1 MLRPWN
7 HICKSRSAGVS
18 AKSRASLIGRLVGSR
33 GCRSASR
40 RAGNRTAITSA
51 AEALETRQLLAAT
64 PIAGLS
70 DEFDD
75 AATTA
80 QWQRINEVEGWN
92 ADQLNIYDINA
103 TQPGRMVQ
111 QPNTVVWYQ
120 NYRGPM
126 AFQTVTGD
134 FSFTTQIH
142 ITDRDDIGGSDAN
155 DVPGDSLYS
164 LAGAMLRTP
173 RDITDALT
181 EWAPGSMA
189 DDGTNNGEN
198 YIFLS
203 AGYGAGNPDEFALEV
218 KTTRNSDSQL
228 ELTPLGPDTNTVN
241 VQLTRIGDS
250 VIAMYQLP
258 GQEWQVH
265 RRYSRPD
272 MPETMQVG
280 LVTYTD
286 WEKANDF
293 DPFTQNS
300 TVLVPGVA
308 GDPTPGDAFNPDL
321 TAGFEYARYATPDV
335 PTALAGADLTNPNS
349 VSDAELLSFLGD
361 NTNIVDDGT
370 TGGDVDPPVT
380 SGTVTGIVYDDRNGD
395 GSQTSDEPGL
405 PGVTIYADLN
415 LNGAVDD
422 SEPTATTD
430 AVGQFELADLTL
442 GSHDVRIAL
451 PDGFE
456 AASDGGDVV
465 SISLSADAAMATAA
479 FGLSEV
485 VVDPPVDPPAE
496 NPNAPDMAVGMNLGM
511 VNDWTHSWIFRDA
524 FKLARTFT
532 TRSVNTTTFEF
543 AYNGPPAMDAD
554 GWVTSIPADTI
565 NENGETITY
574 WADSILFSQGGNP
587 AGTYRAEWSGQGEI
601 TFGAIPIETGTTPDG
616 RSYALLDVA
625 ENQTLFTRITETN
638 PDDYIRDIQFFM
650 PDHEGQSLDME
661 DWQPGSDESPYH
673 PLFLERLQSFDT
685 LRFMQWQQVNSD
697 DRDVLTADDLRP
709 VTHASQGSTGDRSIF
724 NGVSVEYQVQ
734 LANDLGA
741 NAYFNMPHQADDS
754 YVRAFA
760 EYVRDNIHDDAEVFV
775 EYSNEVWNYAF
786 GFSANA
792 WIGEQQELP
801 ENEGMSFVDVWAQE
815 ARRDFG
821 IWTDV
826 FSGREDRLTRVAAGQ
841 QNNPWLTGQL
851 LERMNGE
858 FDAVSST
865 SYAGLGTSN
874 IDWIDETTTQDDII
888 DWVLENS
895 VPYSLQTQAAHV
907 ELAEQYTEEL
917 GREIDFVTYEGGSH
931 LDAFGT
937 EYQELVHSVQDNSRF
952 REVYEA
958 LLHGMNELG
967 VDMHTQYVF
976 TSQGEATPWGEFGVL
991 HEMDVPLEDA
1001 HEYRA
1006 LVDFINGDLDVPT
1019 VGVSI
1024 DATDALAHEAGDTA
1038 TFTVTRTSE
1047 FLYSDLTVSYEVSG
1061 SATSGDDFEAFS
1073 GEVVIPAGE
1082 TFATIIVTPFA
1093 DIDETEGSESI
1104 VLTLTSGEGY
1114 EVSGVSAEATIIDE
1128 VTFSI
1133 ADQTMS
1139 HSQDSIQI
1147 VLPSELGGQVATHS
1161 ARIVEN
1167 LAADLNAEHN
1177 FFPVTTADSAFN
1189 WGGQQERWVQGHEGY
1204 YFILPTGEFSQWQGS
1219 FDNSLLLGTLD
1230 TTYYDNPVLIVDAE
1244 PLAVV
1249 LSLSGNVLTID
1260 PAESFT
1266 GDFDIE
1272 LTTTVGAIS
1281 SEQSFNVNVTNSAP
1295 VISEI
1300 GDQSVLVG
1308 FEQLVVDLSAID
1320 ADGDSLTY
1328 EVTVSGALA
1337 SEIMAEHSLYEIDGV
1352 TDYAINWGSQSEK
1365 WLQGNNG
1372 WYFLLP
1378 DGSLNQWS
1386 GSFENSA
1393 QLASFS
1399 TDVYDDPQLLLN
1411 GEAPDILA
1419 EIVDG
1424 QLVIS
1429 SGSQTGTINIEVAV
1443 SDGVDSVSTS
1453 FSLEVTNTAPEVSIA
1468 DQVATSGMPLYVE
1481 LSTVDADGQ
1490 ELVYTVQVLGDE
1502 LLTLD
1507 NEHGFWSGGNYYDNY
1522 LGQNERWIRDSDNQ
1536 WHYLLPNGELHRWD
1550 GSFDTSPLIADLDS
1564 EVYDDPSLLTDPQA
1578 TPVTATIENGVLV
1591 ITAAESYVG
1600 NVQIRVTASD
1610 GFAQTSTTFL
1620 VNVVAD
1626 DDDDD
1631 FESVDDVYA
1640 DWDLLE
1646 V

>member
-1 MLRPWN
+1 
-7 HICKSRSAGVS
+7 
-18 AKSRASLIGRLVGSR
+18 
-33 GCRSASR
+33 
-40 RAGNRTAITSA
+40 
-51 AEALETRQLLAAT
+51 
-64 PIAGLS
+64 
-70 DEFDD
+70 
-75 AATTA
+75 
-80 QWQRINEVEGWN
+80 
-92 ADQLNIYDINA
+92 
-103 TQPGRMVQ
+103 MVQ
-111 QPNTVVWYQ
+111 EPNTVVWYQ

-134 FSFTTQIH
+134 FAFTTQIH

-155 DVPGDSLYS
+155 DVPGDSHYS

-181 EWAPGSMA
+181 EWTPGSMA
-189 DDGTNNGEN
+189 NDGTNNGEN

-228 ELTPLGPDTNTVN
+228 ELTPLGPDTNIVN
-241 VQLTRIGDS
+241 VQLARIGNS

-308 GDPTPGDAFNPDL
+308 GDPTPGEAFNPDL
-321 TAGFEYARYATPDV
+321 TAGFEYARYVAPDV
-335 PTALAGADLTNPNS
+335 PAALAGADLTDPNA

-361 NTNIVDDGT
+361 NTNIVDDGSG
-370 TGGDVDPPVT
+370 TGGGDPVDPPVT
-380 SGTVTGIVYDDRNGD
+380 TGSVTGLVYEDQNGNGNRD
-395 GSQTSDEPGL
+395 SDEPGL

-415 LNGAVDD
+415 LNGTLDD
-422 SEPTATTD
+422 SEPSVTTD
-430 AVGQFELADLTL
+430 ATGNFELADLAL
-442 GSHDVRIAL
+442 GSHDIRVVI
-451 PDGFE
+451 PTDFE
-456 AASDGGDVV
+456 TTADVTSV
-465 SISLSADAAMATAA
+465 SLAEDAALATAT

-485 VVDPPVDPPAE
+485 VIDPPVDPPA
-496 NPNAPDMAVGMNLGM
+496 NPNAPEMGVGMNVGM
-511 VNDWTHSWIFRDA
+511 VNDWTHSWVFRDA

-532 TRSVNTTTFEF
+532 TRSLNTTTWEF
-543 AYNGPPAMDAD
+543 AYNGPPAMDDD
-554 GWVTSIPADTI
+554 GWVTSIPADTV
-565 NENGETITY
+565 NELGETTTY

-587 AGTYRAEWSGQGEI
+587 AGIYRAEWSGEGEI
-601 TFGAIPIETGTTPDG
+601 TFGATPVETGTTEDG
-616 RSYALLDVA
+616 RSYALLEVA
-625 ENQTLFTRITETN
+625 EDQTLHIRIGETN
-638 PDDYIRDIQFFM
+638 PDDHIRDIQLFM
-650 PDHEGQSLDME
+650 PDFEGQSLEMDN
-661 DWQPGSDESPYH
+661 WQPGSDESPFH
-673 PLFLERLQSFDT
+673 PLFLERLQPFET
-685 LRFMQWQQVNSD
+685 IRFMQWQRVNAD
-697 DRDVLTADDLRP
+697 DRAVLTADDLRP
-709 VTHASQGSTGDRSIF
+709 ASHANQGSTDRSSY
-724 NGVSVEYQVQ
+724 NGVSMEYQVQ
-734 LANDLGA
+734 LVNELGA
-741 NAYFNMPHQADDS
+741 DGWFNMPHQADDS

-760 EYVRDNIHDDAEVFV
+760 EHVRDNLHDDGVAYV
-775 EYSNEVWNYAF
+775 EWSNEVWNFAF
-786 GFSANA
+786 GFEANA
-792 WIGEQQELP
+792 WVQDQMEMP
-801 ENEGMSFVDVWAQE
+801 ENAGLGFFDVWAQE
-815 ARRDFG
+815 ARRDFE
-821 IWTDV
+821 IWSDV
-826 FSGREDRLTRVAAGQ
+826 FAGQEDRLVRVAAGQ
-841 QNNPWLTGQL
+841 QNNPWLTNRV
-851 LERMNGE
+851 LESMDGE

-865 SYAGLGTSN
+865 SYAGLGGDN
-874 IDWIDETTTQDDII
+874 LEWIIEDTTQDDVI

-895 VPYSLQTQAAHV
+895 VPWSLQTQAAHIDM
-907 ELAEQYTEEL
+907 AEQYSQEL
-917 GREIDFVTYEGGSH
+917 GRDIPFITYEGGSH

-937 EYQELVHSVQDNSRF
+937 EYQELIHSVQDNPRF
-952 REVYEA
+952 REVYET

-976 TSQGEATPWGEFGVL
+976 TSQGQPTPWGEFGVL

-1006 LVDFINGDLDVPT
+1006 LVDFINGDLDVPA

-1024 DATDALAHEAGDTA
+1024 EATDATAHEAGDTA

-1061 SATSGDDFEAFS
+1061 SATSGDDFATLS

-1082 TFATIIVTPFA
+1082 TSTTVIVTPFA

-1104 VLTLTSGEGY
+1104 VLTLTNGEGY
-1114 EVSGVSAEATIIDE
+1114 AVSGVSAEATIIDE

-1139 HSQDSIQI
+1139 HTQASIQI

-1161 ARIVEN
+1161 ARIAEN
-1167 LAADLNAEHN
+1167 LAADLNAQHN
-1177 FFPVTTADSAFN
+1177 FFPVTAADSAFN
-1189 WGGQQERWVQGHEGY
+1189 WGGQQERWVQGDEGY

-1266 GDFDIE
+1266 GDFDVE
-1272 LTTTVGAIS
+1272 LTTTVGATS
-1281 SEQSFNVNVTNSAP
+1281 SEQSFNVSVTNSAP

-1300 GDQSVLVG
+1300 ADQSMLVG
-1308 FEQLVVDLSAID
+1308 TEQLVVDLTAID
-1320 ADGDSLTY
+1320 ADGDSLAY
-1328 EVTVSGALA
+1328 EVVVSGALA

-1352 TDYAINWGSQSEK
+1352 TDYAINWGGQSEK

-1378 DGSLNQWS
+1378 DGSLNQWA
-1386 GSFENSA
+1386 GTFENST
-1393 QLASFS
+1393 QLAAFS

-1411 GEAPDILA
+1411 GEAPDIVA

-1429 SGSQTGTINIEVAV
+1429 SGSQTGTVNVEVSA
-1443 SDGVDSVSTS
+1443 SDGIESVSTS

-1468 DQVATSGMPLYVE
+1468 DQVATSGMPLNVE
-1481 LSTVDADGQ
+1481 LPTVDADGQ
-1490 ELVYTVQVLGDE
+1490 ELVYTVEVLGDE
-1502 LLTLD
+1502 LSALD

-1522 LGQNERWIRDSDNQ
+1522 LGQNERWIRDADDQ

-1564 EVYDDPSLLTDPQA
+1564 DVYDDPSLLTDPHA
-1578 TPVTATIENGVLV
+1578 TPVMATIENGVLV
-1591 ITAAESYVG
+1591 ITAAEGYVG

-1610 GFAQTSTTFL
+1610 GFAETSTTFQ

-1631 FESVDDVYA
+1631 FESVDNVYA
-1640 DWDLLE
+1640 EWDLLE